1 MRTRGFALDTAAN
14 ALGTLIAAAVI
25 YLVGVIAGVFTFQ
38 LFVAVL
44 APAGVQPPPCLALS
58 KRRRISLL
66 HLPWARI
73 GEFVGQRNLSV
84 TADTYTHVLVDE
96 AELDYGRL
104 LISKGSEK
112 ALPVFAT

>member
-44 APAGVQPPPCLALS
+44 APAGVAATVLGPIQEAADIALA
-58 KRRRISLL
+58 
-66 HLPWARI
+66 PA
-73 GEFVGQRNLSV
+73 VG
-84 TADTYTHVLVDE
+84 AD
-96 AELDYGRL
+96 R
-104 LISKGSEK
+104 
-112 ALPVFAT
+112 

>member
-44 APAGVQPPPCLALS
+44 APAGGAAATVLGLIQEAADIALA
-58 KRRRISLL
+58 
-66 HLPWARI
+66 PA
-73 GEFVGQRNLSV
+73 VG
-84 TADTYTHVLVDE
+84 AD
-96 AELDYGRL
+96 R
-104 LISKGSEK
+104 
-112 ALPVFAT
+112 